1 MYCEFN
7 IMRLLSSTTRLIA
20 PVVLVFLSVFCLSS
34 AWACSVCF
42 MAKKENLAA
51 YFGTGVLLS
60 VLPFLLIGGIGLWLY
75 RQFKGQ
81 PRPSGSMHV
90 GKED

>member
-1 MYCEFN
+1 
-7 IMRLLSSTTRLIA
+7 
-20 PVVLVFLSVFCLSS
+20 
-34 AWACSVCF
+34 

-81 PRPSGSMHV
+81 PRPFGSMHV